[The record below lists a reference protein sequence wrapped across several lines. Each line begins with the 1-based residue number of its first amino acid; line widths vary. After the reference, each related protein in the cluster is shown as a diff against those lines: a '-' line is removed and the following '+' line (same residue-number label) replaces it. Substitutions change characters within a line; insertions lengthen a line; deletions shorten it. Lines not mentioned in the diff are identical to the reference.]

1 MMTSTVSQRHAVRYV
16 VLGNSVAGIA
26 AAQEIRRHDPEGQI
40 TIVSDEKTF
49 GYSRAMLP
57 LYIAG
62 KKSKRDTVFAPRA
75 FYASERIRLLRGEAA
90 ASVDAREQQIHLGSG
105 RCLP

>member
-1 MMTSTVSQRHAVRYV
+1 MTATVSQRHTVRYV

-40 TIVSDEKTF
+40 TIVSDEKAF

-62 KKSKRDTVFAPRA
+62 KKSKQDTVFAPNA
-75 FYASERIRLLRGEAA
+75 FYVSERIHLLKGQTA
-90 ASVDAREQQIHLGSG
+90 ASVDPVERHVFLTDG
-105 RCLP
+105 RRLH

>member
-26 AAQEIRRHDPEGQI
+26 AAQEIRRHDPDGQI
-40 TIVSDEKTF
+40 TIVSDEKLF

-62 KKSKRDTVFAPRA
+62 KKAKQDLVFAPRGI
-75 FYASERIRLLRGEAA
+75 YAAQRIRLLQGVAAEA
-90 ASVDAREQQIHLGSG
+90 VDARGQQVHLSRGKS
-105 RCLP
+105 L

>member
-1 MMTSTVSQRHAVRYV
+1 MTATVSQRHTVRYV

-40 TIVSDEKTF
+40 TIVSDEKAF

-62 KKSKRDTVFAPRA
+62 KKSKQDTVFAPNA
-75 FYASERIRLLRGEAA
+75 FYASHTIRLLKGETAEA
-90 ASVDAREQQIHLGSG
+90 VDAREQHVRLGSG
-105 RCLP
+105 KRLP